1 MMVGGLPQHPEPP
14 LHYQVVYSLE
24 GVLDYYTT
32 PAMVLRD
39 GEIGE
44 VEALSDV
51 VEVDLPGVG
60 RLEAFH
66 TAGGL
71 STMASRYAG
80 VLEAMEYRTL
90 RYPGHAVVMR
100 AIRDLGLL
108 DREPVQV
115 GAARVTPRDLFLV
128 VAGPRLLRDPRE
140 SPDMVLAYHLPGS
153 RTEAHV
159 ATSIQCVGRV
169 RVEAIGGGRWA
180 AWLEDLEYVALL
192 DRTRSWW
199 RPRSDQNP
207 EWVLRHEQ
215 LRFAV
220 TELAAR
226 RRSAQRER
234 DAAAL
239 RGVGRSAVEA
249 LAAFERAFLA
259 HMDALAAEWEA
270 QQIQYDRET
279 RHGNDVKR
287 QTEWFVRVQRALH
300 ASAAAGEG

>member
-1 MMVGGLPQHPEPP
+1 MRGRASARAADVGRAALALLALLLPAGAAADEETLLRELEAAIAAARGLEAQPERPAPAPIAPAEP
-14 LHYQVVYSLE
+14 LSVRSCAPTL
-24 GVLDYYTT
+24 
-32 PAMVLRD
+32 
-39 GEIGE
+39 
-44 VEALSDV
+44 EALLA
-51 VEVDLPGVG
+51 E
-60 RLEAFH
+60 
-66 TAGGL
+66 GGGDWI
-71 STMASRYAG
+71 T
-80 VLEAMEYRTL
+80 
-90 RYPGHAVVMR
+90 HR
-100 AIRDLGLL
+100 ALTRADF
-108 DREPVQV
+108 R
-115 GAARVTPRDLFLV
+115 A
-128 VAGPRLLRDPRE
+128 PRE

-215 LRFAV
+215 LHFDI

-226 RRSAQRER
+226 RRNAQRER

-287 QTEWFVRVQRALH
+287 QTEWFVRVQCALH